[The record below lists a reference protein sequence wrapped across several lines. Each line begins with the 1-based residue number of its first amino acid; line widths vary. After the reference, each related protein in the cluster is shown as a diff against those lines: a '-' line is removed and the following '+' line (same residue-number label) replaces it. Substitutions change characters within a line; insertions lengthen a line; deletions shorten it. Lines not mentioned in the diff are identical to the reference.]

1 MKPDALKDTNYSL
14 NNIENYKKQL
24 DYEVGF
30 LANKYFELI
39 IEYYKFIIENIK
51 IKNKD
56 LSKFIIVRGL
66 NTITTVFLNLLLY
79 TKNIDITFFHCQK
92 SFYYY
97 VEFIGQISEDEKMY
111 LQLTSRDATVY
122 VYKKSVFEISGE
134 LKKLNYQINDESKEK
149 YGLINHYVE
158 IYKTFLYKIIYT
170 NDINTNN
177 NSIKNCSEEKNLED
191 LERIAYYLN
200 SLITNKSRMNMV
212 EKIIHKLYLN
222 VDDNKDFFY
231 IITQFV
237 KKIIKKQDIIQ
248 KCDLKISTEDFDVK
262 INEPTDKFL
271 LWFL

>member
-1 MKPDALKDTNYSL
+1 MKTDVLKDTNYSL
-14 NNIENYKKQL
+14 HNIENYKKQL

-56 LSKFIIVRGL
+56 LSKFIIIRGL

-111 LQLTSRDATVY
+111 LQLTSRDATIY
-122 VYKKSVFEISGE
+122 VYKKSIFEITGE
-134 LKKLNYQINDESKEK
+134 LKKLNYQINDESREK
-149 YGLINHYVE
+149 FDIINNYVE

-170 NDINTNN
+170 NDD
-177 NSIKNCSEEKNLED
+177 NSNDIVFLKDFEK
-191 LERIAYYLN
+191 IAEYLN
-200 SLITNKSRMNMV
+200 SLITNKSRMAML
-212 EKIIHKLYLN
+212 ERIIHRLYIN
-222 VDDNKDFFY
+222 IYDNDEFFY

-237 KKIIKKQDIIQ
+237 KKIIKKQDTIQ
-248 KCDLKISTEDFDVK
+248 KCDLKISSDEFALK
-262 INEPTDKFL
+262 INESIDKFAV
-271 LWFL
+271 WFL